1 VTLVCIFQ
9 EFRSVKRML
18 KVRRL
23 LEKFKSLAPCWI
35 ISSEQEMNGGSA
47 LGQLEVEEGGGDVE

>member
-1 VTLVCIFQ
+1 
-9 EFRSVKRML
+9 ML
-18 KVRRL
+18 KVRRHF